1 MEDVDNAHLSL
12 EKQMEEH
19 AQKSLAQT
27 IMKLPWLMEHVRDA
41 QNILINLIKEHV
53 ELMLVITIRFLELM
67 EDVEFVLHSLIE
79 KMQEAVDMT
88 FVKTIKFC

>member
-1 MEDVDNAHLSL
+1 
-12 EKQMEEH
+12 
-19 AQKSLAQT
+19 
-27 IMKLPWLMEHVRDA
+27 MEHVRDA

-67 EDVEFVLHSLIE
+67 EDVEFVLHSLIG